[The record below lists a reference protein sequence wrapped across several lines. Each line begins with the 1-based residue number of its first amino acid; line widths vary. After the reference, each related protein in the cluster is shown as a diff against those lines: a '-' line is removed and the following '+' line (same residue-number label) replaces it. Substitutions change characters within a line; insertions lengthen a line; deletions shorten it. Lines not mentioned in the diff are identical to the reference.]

1 MAYTPNFLRK
11 QMRAAAMPRV
21 LGRCHNCD
29 LPTYYWL
36 CYICNQVDCNRPI
49 YNDIDCLMVF
59 VRAGD
64 MG

>member
-1 MAYTPNFLRK
+1 MAIYGRALRQAARHNATPRK
-11 QMRAAAMPRV
+11 
-21 LGRCHNCD
+21 LGACHNCG